1 MSLISYWLCQVYVIE
16 KLISWSKKEMEDF
29 IQAKFEDYN
38 LGRAPQKAS
47 RAILPIRR
55 EGTVIVS
62 FLRQRAV
69 H

>member
-1 MSLISYWLCQVYVIE
+1 
-16 KLISWSKKEMEDF
+16 MEDF

-47 RAILPIRR
+47 RAILPIRS
-55 EGTVIVS
+55 EGTVIIS
-62 FLRQRAV
+62 FMRQRAV